1 MFRSMILL
9 AVLSES
15 PSDDSTSVFFCSLED
30 FILSDKDFTAFAL
43 IPFSVFTSSS
53 AVGDEVSII
62 RSVVVTESMSTTPVD
77 SVVSSATFTDD
88 SFSRGESAARRMFR
102 SMILL
107 AVLSE
112 SPSDDSTSVF
122 FRSRGD
128 FLTGEREL
136 VKFS

>member
-1 MFRSMILL
+1 MILL

-30 FILSDKDFTAFAL
+30 FILSNTDFAAFAL
-43 IPFSVFTSSS
+43 IPFSVCTSSS
-53 AVGDEVSII
+53 VVEDEVSII
-62 RSVVVTESMSTTPVD
+62 V
-77 SVVSSATFTDD
+77 SVVSSATFTVD

-122 FRSRGD
+122 FCSRGD

-136 VKFS
+136 VIFS